1 MGFEKDRF
9 GNFGEILT
17 ELVFT
22 NDSLRDLG
30 EIEIDGKM
38 QTVKFGFDTI
48 LFSCCFCICFFRLN
62 FDILK
67 MSRISTDGDLMSPF
81 MFNVRQGR
89 GEDLQSC

>member
-1 MGFEKDRF
+1 MGFEKERF
-9 GNFGEILT
+9 GNLGEIFT

-38 QTVKFGFDTI
+38 QTVKFDTI
-48 LFSCCFCICFFRLN
+48 WFSFCFCFCFCRLN